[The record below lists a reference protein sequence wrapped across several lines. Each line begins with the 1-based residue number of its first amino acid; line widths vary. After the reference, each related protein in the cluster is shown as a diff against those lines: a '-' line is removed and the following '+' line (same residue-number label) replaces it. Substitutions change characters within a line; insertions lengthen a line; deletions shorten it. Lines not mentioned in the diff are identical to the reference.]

1 MSRFLLNVFLRF
13 LTPAAFLV
21 LLWFYM
27 LRLRFNVYLSLGV
40 AIFAAWKIAGQGKRN
55 VGKFFD
61 EAEDTGVSTATGLIL
76 RFSVPLLGSVAV
88 AQLASR
94 LDYALGAFSPTIT
107 GLLAGGA
114 TFFVAYAA
122 IAIAP
127 KLLRVVFVSGRKLI
141 TSSKARDGVRKTTGQ
156 PQPKKPKTD
165 DGLLFGGIVLPYS
178 AATDHFLA
186 VGATG
191 SGKTITVRLL
201 LQGIDRYM
209 RNNAGSHLVIYDSK
223 GVYIPYLANIAK
235 PALPIIDL
243 NPFREGAFA
252 WDISLCAEDS
262 NAILDLA
269 TILLPEPKNAGDAK
283 FFTDAPRN
291 LMVGIIHAFQARVG
305 NNWTF
310 RDLILAMLNVDATR
324 ILLSD
329 TVRGRQLIRSYLDGD
344 ERTSSNIRA
353 TIQSLMMRFEPV
365 ASAWHMASQAGR
377 TIDLQ
382 EWSKSGTG
390 YMVLGSQKTEDSVM
404 ETINRVLL
412 DLLKKFWL
420 EAPGRQ
426 DMPKHFL
433 VMDELPSAGY
443 QPAISPIM
451 NEGRE
456 KGVSVILGFQD
467 ISDLYHIYK
476 KDKAESMTA
485 QASHKALLRMEGD
498 VTPQWASRIVG
509 ESEQFEYT
517 YGSSRSTD
525 SNGNLS
531 QSRSTTEQLTRKPVL
546 MPSQFKTLPRVT
558 EASGLTAC
566 FLSPLAGGVWQ
577 HHYAGKEL
585 FSSSAILR
593 PADESMTP
601 QKSLIPPLQDW
612 TTEDLERLQL
622 SAVMPGN
629 HVSVWDDGDSPEP
642 ETPEL
647 KPPEP
652 NPATP
657 PESKPPKIRK
667 RTADDLDE

>member
-1 MSRFLLNVFLRF
+1 MSRFLLNAFLRF
-13 LTPAAFLV
+13 LTPVAFLV
-21 LLWFYM
+21 LLWFYL
-27 LRLRFNVYLSLGV
+27 LRLRFNVYLALGISV
-40 AIFAAWKIAGQGKRN
+40 FTAWKIAQQGKRN
-55 VGKFFD
+55 VRQFF
-61 EAEDTGVSTATGLIL
+61 EVAQDTGVGPATERIL
-76 RFSVPLLGSVAV
+76 RFSLPLLASVAV

-94 LDYALGAFSPTIT
+94 LDYAIGAFSPTIT
-107 GLLAGGA
+107 GLLAGAA
-114 TFFVAYAA
+114 TFFVAYGA

-127 KLLRVVFVSGRKLI
+127 NLLRVVFVSGRKLV

-156 PQPKKPKTD
+156 SQSGKPKPED
-165 DGLLFGGIVLPYS
+165 ALLFGGVQLPYR

-209 RNNAGSHLVIYDSK
+209 RNNAGTHLVIYDSK
-223 GVYIPYLANIAK
+223 GVYIPYLANFAT

-262 NAILDLA
+262 NAILELA
-269 TILLPEPKNAGDAK
+269 TILLPEPKNAGDVK

-291 LMVGIIHAFQARVG
+291 LMVGIMDAFKERVG
-305 NNWTF
+305 DNWTF

-324 ILLSD
+324 ILLSE
-329 TVRGRQLIRSYLDGD
+329 TVRGRQLVASYFDGD

-365 ASAWHMASQAGR
+365 ASAWHIASQAGR

-390 YMVLGSQKTEDSVM
+390 YIVLGSQKTEDSAM

-420 EAPGRQ
+420 EAPGKL

-433 VMDELPSAGY
+433 VMDELPSAGF
-443 QPAISPIM
+443 QPAISSIM

-456 KGVSVILGFQD
+456 KGVSVVLGFQD

-476 KDKAESMTA
+476 NDKAESMTA

-517 YGSSRSTD
+517 YGSSI
-525 SNGNLS
+525 SNDGNGS
-531 QSRSTTEQLTRKPVL
+531 SSKSTTEQLTRKAVL
-546 MPSQFKTLPRVT
+546 MPSHFKTLPRVT
-558 EASGLTAC
+558 KGSGLAAYY
-566 FLSPLAGGVWQ
+566 LSPLAGGAWK
-577 HHYAGKEL
+577 HHYSEKEL
-585 FSSSAILR
+585 FSPTAILK
-593 PADESMTP
+593 PSDESMTP
-601 QKSLIPPLQDW
+601 QKALIPPLQDW
-612 TTEDLERLQL
+612 TAEDLQRLKLPAHL
-622 SAVMPGN
+622 SGTD
-629 HVSVWDDGDSPEP
+629 VSVWDDGDLEEP
-642 ETPEL
+642 KPRVP
-647 KPPEP
+647 KPPES

-657 PESKPPKIRK
+657 PEAKTPKIRK
-667 RTADDLDE
+667 RTADDLDD